1 MPVAIARARRKDQ
14 SRRPQASVRMLIR
27 HRFESL
33 EELIQEHSSDLSM
46 GGLFLRTESLRDI
59 GSLVYLQF
67 SLTSGESL
75 IEGLARVVHVNPPG
89 NPEGRAVGIGI
100 EFVNL
105 DEASL
110 ALIEEIVVQ
119 RLRGA
124 PAQA

>member
-14 SRRPQASVRMLIR
+14 RRRPEASVRMLIR
-27 HRFESL
+27 HRFDSL
-33 EELIQEHSSDLSM
+33 EELIEEHSSDLSM

-67 SLTSGESL
+67 SLTTGESL
-75 IEGLARVVHVNPPG
+75 IEGLGRVVHVNPPG
-89 NPEGRAVGIGI
+89 NPEGRAAGIGI

-110 ALIEEIVVQ
+110 ALIEELVVQ
-119 RLRGA
+119 RLRAA